1 MRRKLSLSVKR
12 FRATAAV
19 AKAKHHCRSAMLWIA
34 VLLAVAAATA
44 GHLAAQQNSGTQASP
59 GSSTDASGQRIF
71 RTQCAACHGLD
82 GHGGEHAPSIVQEQ
96 VKALSDEDL
105 ARIVRGGIPLK
116 GMPEFG
122 SLGPPLIKAV
132 VVYLRQM
139 QGASTPETV
148 SGDATR
154 GRALFFSKADCAACH
169 VMEGTGNFIADDLSD
184 FGRNHQPSEIR
195 GAILE
200 PGKLTD
206 SPPEQAT
213 ATTRSGTELSGVV
226 LNEDNFSLQLQGP
239 QGDFYLIVKTD
250 VVRIKRAPLAPMPTD
265 YSKRLTPQEID
276 DVVTY
281 IARQSTK

>member
-12 FRATAAV
+12 FRPTTAV
-19 AKAKHHCRSAMLWIA
+19 AKAKHRFWSAGPWIA
-34 VLLAVAAATA
+34 VLLTVTAATA
-44 GHLAAQQNSGTQASP
+44 GYLAAQQNSGIQASP
-59 GSSTDASGQRIF
+59 ASSTDTSGQRTF

-82 GHGGEHAPSIVQEQ
+82 GRGGEHAPSIVQDQ
-96 VKALSDEDL
+96 VKSLSDEDL

-116 GMPEFG
+116 GMPEFS
-122 SLGPPLIKAV
+122 SLGPAAIKAV
-132 VVYLRQM
+132 VVYLREM
-139 QGASTPETV
+139 QGSSAPETV

-154 GRALFFSKADCAACH
+154 GRALFFGKAGCVACH

-213 ATTRSGTELSGVV
+213 VTTRNGTELSGVV
-226 LNEDNFSLQLQGP
+226 RNEDNFSLQLQGAH
-239 QGDFYLIVKTD
+239 GDFYLIVKSD
-250 VVRIKRAPLAPMPTD
+250 ALRIKQTPLAAMPTD

-281 IARQSTK
+281 IARQSMK